1 MSWFELSLYAALILV
16 LLFLVFLIVFAIIE
30 GSMSRKADAKIR
42 AYKTKGQL

>member
-1 MSWFELSLYAALILV
+1 MDLFEFALYAGLAV
-16 LLFLVFLIVFAIIE
+16 AFLFLVFLVVFAIIE